1 VFLIEFDGDIAE
13 PSMVDRLDASLC
25 RQNSEYETKRTSL
38 RYGPPVIRVVKSGE
52 FDRYRRRMVESGQR
66 ADGQFKV
73 LRLTADVSFAT
84 EFETE
89 RELVSTRA

>member
-1 VFLIEFDGDIAE
+1 MSALRRQRRGEIA
-13 PSMVDRLDASLC
+13 
-25 RQNSEYETKRTSL
+25 RQNSEYETKRKSL

-73 LRLTADVSFAT
+73 LRLTADLAFAA

>member
-1 VFLIEFDGDIAE
+1 
-13 PSMVDRLDASLC
+13 
-25 RQNSEYETKRTSL
+25 
-38 RYGPPVIRVVKSGE
+38 
-52 FDRYRRRMVESGQR
+52 VESGQR

-73 LRLTADVSFAT
+73 LRMTADVSFAT